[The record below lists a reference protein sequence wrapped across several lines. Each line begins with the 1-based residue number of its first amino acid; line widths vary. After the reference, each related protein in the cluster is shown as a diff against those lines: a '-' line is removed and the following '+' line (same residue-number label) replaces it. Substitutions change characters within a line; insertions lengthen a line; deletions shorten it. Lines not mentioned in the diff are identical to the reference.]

1 MKRIAI
7 LLALSAV
14 SVSAYCQSAPAEAPI
29 KTTLCEIK
37 AHPENFQHK
46 LVEFRATAS
55 HGFEDS
61 MVEDAACPWGKNG
74 NPGFWMEF
82 GGTRS
87 TDTMYCCGFSPK
99 PDRPATLRVDGME
112 IPLVD
117 DDLFRQLDKALQT
130 NPKPRKSVTVDATL
144 QGRIFASRVKL
155 GTNMP
160 EHWGGYGHMGCCML
174 FVVTQVVSV
183 GQAGTRPD

>member
-7 LLALSAV
+7 LFALVAASVPLCCRSSAT
-14 SVSAYCQSAPAEAPI
+14 PEEPI

-61 MVEDAACPWGKNG
+61 MVEGKPCPGPENE
-74 NPGFWMEF
+74 NPGVWMEF

-87 TDTMYCCGFSPK
+87 TDTTYCCGFTPK
-99 PDRPATLRVDGME
+99 PTRPKTLEVDGIE
-112 IPLVD
+112 IPLVE
-117 DDLFRQLDKALQT
+117 DDLFRRFDAALHPT
-130 NPKPRKSVTVDATL
+130 NPQPGKSATVDATL
-144 QGRIFASRVKL
+144 RGRIFAHREAMNGQKY
-155 GTNMP
+155 
-160 EHWGGYGHMGCCML
+160 WGGYGHFGVYML
-174 FVVTQVVSV
+174 FVVTQVMSV
-183 GQAGTRPD
+183 GPGGTRPD